1 MIRPHKTIGTLIATL
16 LLATPM
22 TAGAGESGGA
32 IHFRGAIVIP
42 TESMRAL
49 PGPHPTAAI
58 APLHIGRKSIGDTEW
73 TSDLLTYFADYAL
86 EEAEV
91 VTASYH

>member
-1 MIRPHKTIGTLIATL
+1 MIHPHKTIGTLIAAL
-16 LLATPM
+16 LLAMPM

-49 PGPHPTAAI
+49 HGPHPTAAT
-58 APLHIGRKSIGDTEW
+58 APLHVGRTPIGDADW
-73 TSDLLTYFADYAL
+73 TSDLLAYFADYAL